1 MMKGWYVCCYL
12 PLVKGLIGSDG
23 HLNLVTDSEEE
34 KSTLWQIQ
42 SDLTNDF
49 VEALREEL
57 FSYWAD
63 TALTGLSLHEFLV
76 KHLSQS
82 GDIDSGGWLVT
93 DILDVVFTC
102 SIQRHTSR
110 SFQIRQQSVGQLQNL
125 LHPKLKLSKAGESI
139 SIAKIEQSLFWG
151 LQWTLTLFNPFS
163 CRQDGVEN
171 VFLLWFVLKGRQ
183 GSSLL
188 GC

>member
-1 MMKGWYVCCYL
+1 MVEG
-12 PLVKGLIGSDG
+12 LVGSDG
-23 HLNLVTDSEEE
+23 HLDLVANSEEE
-34 KSTLWQIQ
+34 ESTLWQIQ

-57 FSYWAD
+57 FSNWAD
-63 TALTGLSLHEFLV
+63 SALTSLSLHEFLV
-76 KHLSQS
+76 KHLSQPS
-82 GDIDSGGWLVT
+82 NIDSGGWLVT

-125 LHPKLKLSKAGESI
+125 LHPMLKKSKTFKPLNNLRDCATE
-139 SIAKIEQSLFWG
+139 ARG
-151 LQWTLTLFNPFS
+151 LQSTLTLFNPFS
-163 CRQDGVEN
+163 GWQNGIEN
-171 VFLLWFVLKGRQ
+171 VLLLWLVLKWRQ